1 MTILAL
7 ILAFMF
13 LAAGVPAAL
22 ATVEEDWPAGT
33 PNTPRSPGDIF
44 LDFESGLD
52 GMQVESSIPSLK
64 FTATSGLDWQYGDI
78 RTDAYNVYPYGD
90 GTYET
95 NGDFFAWL
103 GETGDSGRIDFLGG
117 GATYCSLLTST
128 YSGLTL
134 DAYDQDG
141 NLLSSSGW
149 ATGNTDTGTFT
160 RLTVDAPAG
169 KTMAYVVMH
178 DTGNFWLIDDLC
190 TDAEPAV
197 SPVPGRGNWFT
208 ENCFDLVFVPDEDYG
223 SAADVA
229 KWLPTFLAQ
238 VNGQI
243 DKRLGGFSPVSG
255 HLDKFNFYYTTLQ
268 GLAGTFPRSRQHI
281 SPRDRE
287 TGGPVCRRVRDSA

>member
-1 MTILAL
+1 MSRLSSARRGRFIPGVVLGL
-7 ILAFMF
+7 ILAFTF

-64 FTATSGLDWQYGDI
+64 FTTTSGLDWQYGDI

-160 RLTVDAPAG
+160 RLTVDAPG
-169 KTMAYVVMH
+169 REDHGVRR
-178 DTGNFWLIDDLC
+178 
-190 TDAEPAV
+190 DARHGE
-197 SPVPGRGNWFT
+197 
-208 ENCFDLVFVPDEDYG
+208 L
-223 SAADVA
+223 
-229 KWLPTFLAQ
+229 LAH
-238 VNGQI
+238 
-243 DKRLGGFSPVSG
+243 R
-255 HLDKFNFYYTTLQ
+255 
-268 GLAGTFPRSRQHI
+268 RSLH
-281 SPRDRE
+281 
-287 TGGPVCRRVRDSA
+287 